1 MLQDQLKKVISRA
14 LGNLNFPVV
23 KFSEI
28 QIEHPNLEQHGDY
41 STNIAID
48 KYSEVK
54 RLSSKSEFVNPD
66 KPNSLL
72 YQNPQDLA
80 EAIKKEL
87 QADKDV
93 QKLVEKIKIAG
104 PGFINFHLR
113 SEVLIQEL
121 QAILD
126 QKDQYGSSQSG
137 RGKTMVIDYSA
148 PNIAKRFTIGHL
160 RSTIIG
166 QAIYNFYQFLGWKCI
181 GDNHLGD
188 WGTQFGKM
196 IIAID
201 KWAKKSVDQLTIE
214 EMETLYVRFHQEAE
228 KDPRLDDQARQAFKN
243 LEDGQKQERD
253 LWQKLVKRSMAE
265 FQQIYDLLNVQID
278 KAYGESFYKDLW
290 SEVIKEAKAK
300 KVAVKSQGALVIS
313 YPDNQLPPAILL
325 KSDGA
330 TTYFTRDL
338 ATIKFRQQK
347 WQPSLMVYE
356 VGAEQTLH
364 FRQVFLAAE
373 LLGWGKKDD
382 FVHIPHGLIRLKQG
396 KMSTRKGNVIKL
408 DQVLQKAINRAKK
421 FNPDTKTSQIV
432 GIGAIKYNDL
442 KRHPKTGYTFD
453 WEEILNLEGNSG
465 PYLQYTHARC
475 QSILKNTSDSS
486 ELKSDSPECS
496 RSLNQE
502 ELSLLRYIYQF
513 PEIVQSAAQQYAPN
527 LICNFLFELAQRF
540 NTFYNQ
546 HSILAPRIPNP
557 EFRIQ
562 LRLAITASTAQVL
575 RNGLKLLG
583 IKAPDRM

>member
-1 MLQDQLKKVISRA
+1 MLQDQLKKAIARA
-14 LGNLNFPVV
+14 LKVDDL
-23 KFSEI
+23 
-28 QIEHPNLEQHGDY
+28 QLEHPNIDSHGDY
-41 STNIAID
+41 STNIA
-48 KYSEVK
+48 
-54 RLSSKSEFVNPD
+54 LQSKNPRE
-66 KPNSLL
+66 
-72 YQNPQDLA
+72 LA
-80 EAIKKEL
+80 EFFVKKIKANKEL
-87 QADKDV
+87 KNYISKFKV
-93 QKLVEKIKIAG
+93 AG
-104 PGFINFHLR
+104 PGFINFYLKP
-113 SEVLIQEL
+113 EVLINEL
-121 QAILD
+121 NQILR

-137 RGKTMVIDYSA
+137 KGKTMVIDYSA

-196 IIAID
+196 IVAIN
-201 KWAKKSVDQLTIE
+201 KWAKKSVDQLTVE

-313 YPDNQLPPAILL
+313 YPDDQLPPAILL

-338 ATIKFRQQK
+338 ATIKFRQKK
-347 WQPSLMVYE
+347 WQPNLMVYE

-382 FVHIPHGLIRLKQG
+382 FVHIPHGLIRLKRG

-408 DQVLQKAINRAKK
+408 NQVLQKAINRAKK
-421 FNPDTKTSQIV
+421 FNPDTKISQAV

-442 KRHPKTGYTFD
+442 KRHPKTGYTFN
-453 WEEILNLEGNSG
+453 WQEALNLEGNSG

-475 QSILKNTSDSS
+475 QSVLS
-486 ELKSDSPECS
+486 KSK
-496 RSLNQE
+496 RSFSCEVAGDLNPE
-502 ELSLLRYIYQF
+502 ELSLLRYFYRF

-527 LICNFLFELAQRF
+527 LICNFLFELSQRY

-557 EFRIQ
+557 ESRIQ
-562 LRLAITASTAQVL
+562 LRLALTAATAQVL
-575 RNGLKLLG
+575 RNGLALLG
-583 IKAPDRM
+583 IKAPNKM

>member
-1 MLQDQLKKVISRA
+1 MLQDQLKKAISQV
-14 LGNLNFPVV
+14 LKVNNF
-23 KFSEI
+23 KL
-28 QIEHPNLEQHGDY
+28 EHPNIDSHGDY
-41 STNIAID
+41 SINVA
-48 KYSEVK
+48 
-54 RLSSKSEFVNPD
+54 LSCPKDGQP
-66 KPNSLL
+66 
-72 YQNPQDLA
+72 LA
-80 EAIKKEL
+80 EKDPRQAATKFVKKL
-87 QADKDV
+87 QADKDIE
-93 QKLVEKIKIAG
+93 KLVEKIKIAG

-113 SEVLIQEL
+113 SEVLIKEL

-166 QAIYNFYQFLGWKCI
+166 QTIYNLYQFLGWKCI

-201 KWAKKSVDQLTIE
+201 KWAEKTVDQLSME

-228 KDPRLDDQARQAFKN
+228 KDPKLDDLARQAFKN
-243 LEDGQKQERD
+243 LETGQKKEHD
-253 LWQKLVKRSMAE
+253 LWEKLVKHSMVE
-265 FQQIYDLLNVQID
+265 FQQIYDLLDVQID

-290 SEVIKEAKAK
+290 SEIIKEAKTK
-300 KVAVKSQGALVIS
+300 KVAVKSQGALIIS
-313 YPDNQLPPAILL
+313 YPNDQLPPAILL

-347 WQPSLMVYE
+347 WQPDLMIYE

-364 FRQVFLAAE
+364 FKQVFWAAE
-373 LLGWGKKDD
+373 LLGWGKKDN

-396 KMSTRKGNVIKL
+396 KMSTRKGNIIKL

-421 FNPDTKTSQIV
+421 FNSDTKTSQAV

-453 WEEILNLEGNSG
+453 WKEILNLEGNSG
-465 PYLQYTHARC
+465 PYLQYTYARC
-475 QSILKNTSDSS
+475 QSVLSKSQLKIVCQPLAENC
-486 ELKSDSPECS
+486 K
-496 RSLNQE
+496 LNPQ
-502 ELSLLRYIYQF
+502 ELSLLRYLYQF

-527 LICNFLFELAQRF
+527 LICTFLFELSQRF

-557 EFRIQ
+557 ESRIQ
-562 LRLAITASTAQVL
+562 LRLALTASTAQVL
-575 RNGLKLLG
+575 HNGLKLLG
-583 IKAPDRM
+583 IKAPNRM

>member
-1 MLQDQLKKVISRA
+1 MLQDQLKKAIARVFKVDDFQ
-14 LGNLNFPVV
+14 L
-23 KFSEI
+23 
-28 QIEHPNLEQHGDY
+28 EHPNVDSHGDY
-41 STNIAID
+41 SINLALQ
-48 KYSEVK
+48 SE
-54 RLSSKSEFVNPD
+54 NPR
-66 KPNSLL
+66 
-72 YQNPQDLA
+72 QT
-80 EAIKKEL
+80 AIKFIKKFK
-87 QADKDV
+87 ASKDI

-104 PGFINFHLR
+104 PGFINFYLKP
-113 SEVLIQEL
+113 EVLINEL
-121 QAILD
+121 NQILK
-126 QKDQYGSSQSG
+126 QKNQYGSSQSG
-137 RGKTMVIDYSA
+137 KGKTMVIDYSA

-196 IIAID
+196 IIAIN
-201 KWAKKSVDQLTIE
+201 KWAKKSVDQLTVE

-228 KDPRLDDQARQAFKN
+228 KDPRLDDQARLAFKN

-265 FQQIYDLLNVQID
+265 FQQIYDLLDIQID
-278 KAYGESFYKDLW
+278 KTYGESFYKDLW

-300 KVAVKSQGALVIS
+300 KVAVESQGALIVS
-313 YPDNQLPPAILL
+313 YPDDQLPPAILL

-364 FRQVFLAAE
+364 FRQVFWAAE

-421 FNPDTKTSQIV
+421 FNPDTKISRAV

-453 WEEILNLEGNSG
+453 WQEALNLEGNSG

-475 QSILKNTSDSS
+475 QSVLKKASNSS
-486 ELKSDSPECS
+486 ELEHSPEI
-496 RSLNQE
+496 NPE
-502 ELSLLRYIYQF
+502 ELSLLRYLYQF

-527 LICNFLFELAQRF
+527 LICNFLFELSQRF

-546 HSILAPRIPNP
+546 HSILQPRTPHPAPRT
-557 EFRIQ
+557 Q
-562 LRLAITASTAQVL
+562 LRLALTAATAQVL